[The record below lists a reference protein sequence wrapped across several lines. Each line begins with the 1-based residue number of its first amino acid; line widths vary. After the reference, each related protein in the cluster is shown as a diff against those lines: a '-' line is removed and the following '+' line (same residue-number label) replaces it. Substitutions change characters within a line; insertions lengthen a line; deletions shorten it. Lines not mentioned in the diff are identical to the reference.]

1 METTTEEKPEFH
13 ITDQGG
19 AEWLLRKLHEL
30 ETREALVKT
39 QAETITRQCRA
50 DRDRLMARFGAE
62 LEQFARQEIARQGG
76 RRKSLA
82 TLYGTLAFRTAPAR
96 LEIADTQTA
105 ADVAV
110 TLGLVKTAP
119 DLVAY
124 RKAAV
129 EALET
134 RGELLPGVAL
144 TEERE
149 TFAVKF
155 QSAGKEEVP
164 GEE

>member
-1 METTTEEKPEFH
+1 MNATDDKPEFH
-13 ITDQGG
+13 VTDRRS
-19 AEWLLRKLHEL
+19 AEWLLSKLHEL
-30 ETREALVKT
+30 ESREALVKS
-39 QAETITRQCRA
+39 QAETILRQCKN
-50 DRDRLMARFGAE
+50 DRDSLMARFGAE
-62 LEQFARQEIARQGG
+62 LEAFARQEIARQGG

-105 ADVAV
+105 ADVAQ

-124 RKAAV
+124 RKAAQ
-129 EALET
+129 EALES
-134 RGELLPGVAL
+134 RGELLPGVAM

-149 TFAVKF
+149 TFAVRF
-155 QSAGKEEVP
+155 AAAQAMSEE
-164 GEE
+164 EA